1 MYEREKWNQFKSGDI
16 IYADG
21 GFYKHYGIFVSNE
34 EVIHFNMDSSREP
47 RIISTSIFQF
57 SKCRFVKK
65 CYCIKRVY
73 SRQCVIE
80 RARSQVGSDFGGY
93 SLQNNNC
100 EHFVAWCV
108 AGEKNSIQVLVNNDS
123 MPIDEKIGI
132 ILSEPMV
139 KPIEGLCSALDRSM
153 EVMDDIFN
161 WLFF

>member
-1 MYEREKWNQFKSGDI
+1 MYDRKEWSHFQAGDI
-16 IYADG
+16 IYANG

-47 RIISTSIFQF
+47 RIISTSIYQF
-57 SKCRFVKK
+57 SKCRFVKE

-100 EHFVAWCV
+100 EHFVSWCV
-108 AGEKNSIQVLVNNDS
+108 SGEKNSIQVLVNNDS
-123 MPIDEKIGI
+123 TSIDEKIGSI
-132 ILSEPMV
+132 VSEPIV
-139 KPIEGLCSALDRSM
+139 KSIEEACNAIDRAT
-153 EVMDDIFN
+153 EVIDDIFN
-161 WLFF
+161 WLFL